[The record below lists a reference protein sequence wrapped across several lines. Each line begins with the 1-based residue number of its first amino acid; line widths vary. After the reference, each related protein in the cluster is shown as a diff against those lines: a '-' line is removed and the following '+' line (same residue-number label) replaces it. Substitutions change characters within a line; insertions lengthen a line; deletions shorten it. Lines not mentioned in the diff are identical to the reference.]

1 MSKKLLSEAIADAKL
16 VKKTAIANA
25 KVALEEAFRPTIAG
39 LVSNKIR
46 EEEGEDEFENDDD
59 VHIDVNY
66 GGEGG
71 EMDVAPEEPAME
83 PEGEEAGMGFD
94 SFGGEEEAPATDE
107 VPAEEDDMELES
119 LIRELEGEDDEMM
132 EGDDYGDE
140 EPMEEDVQDR
150 WANPPVPKVGDTD
163 PVIEALIK
171 ELEDDGEDYPM
182 TESEDGGGSYE
193 ENGPSERGMN
203 VESLRRQ
210 LRQKT
215 KDLNESYSVI
225 TKLKTVIN
233 EVNLLNAKLMYTT
246 KALRQNPY
254 LSEAQQN
261 KVMDAIDRGNTVR
274 EVKLV
279 YAAIVEGFKRSTSSG
294 KAKKMVEGLASKST
308 PVMNPKG
315 KQNLSEDVIR
325 WQELAGLRKLRD

>member
-1 MSKKLLSEAIADAKL
+1 MSRKLLSDAIADAKL

-46 EEEGEDEFENDDD
+46 EEEGDEFETEDD

-66 GGEGG
+66 GHEGC
-71 EMDVAPEEPAME
+71 EMEV
-83 PEGEEAGMGFD
+83 
-94 SFGGEEEAPATDE
+94 GEEEDGGVGFGSFDGGDEE
-107 VPAEEDDMELES
+107 VPAEEPVVPEEGEEDMELES
-119 LIRELEGEDDEMM
+119 LIRELEGEDDEYLG
-132 EGDDYGDE
+132 EEFEDDE
-140 EPMEEDVQDR
+140 MMEEDASER
-150 WANPPVPKVGDTD
+150 WAEPPVPEVGDND
-163 PVIEALIK
+163 PVIEVLIN
-171 ELEDDGEDYPM
+171 ELEGEEDDLM
-182 TESEDGGGSYE
+182 ESEHGGGSYE
-193 ENGPSERGMN
+193 ESGPSERGMN
-203 VESLRRQ
+203 TEGLRRK

-215 KDLNESYSVI
+215 KDLNEAYSVI
-225 TKLKTVIN
+225 TKLKTVVN

-279 YAAIVEGFKRSTSSG
+279 YAAIVEGFKRSNSP
-294 KAKKMVEGLASKST
+294 KRKMVEGLASRAT
-308 PVMNPKG
+308 PVLNPGG
-315 KQNLSEDVIR
+315 KQKLSEDVIR